1 MEERKII
8 IFTLGDEYYGA
19 DIGEVER
26 ILEYT
31 QPNKVPDLPEV
42 IEGVIKYEGK
52 ILPILNLFTRFDI
65 EINNKNKKI
74 VVIKDGEERVGIV
87 VNDVSEVKDIAVDT
101 IENPPEITSSISKRY
116 LKGLIKLEDRIVIY
130 LALNKVLREEEK
142 EKIY

>member
-87 VNDVSEVKDIAVDT
+87 VNDVSEVKDIAVDA